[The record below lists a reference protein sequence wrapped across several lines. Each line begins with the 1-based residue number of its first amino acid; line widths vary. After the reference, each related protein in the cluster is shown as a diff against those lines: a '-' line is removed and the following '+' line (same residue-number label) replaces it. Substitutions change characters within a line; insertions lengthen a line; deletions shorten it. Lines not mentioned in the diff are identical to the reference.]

1 MNKDETR
8 KENKD
13 MELGEDWEYERG
25 GEQFEYKTHCSPRC
39 PRCQGVLKTV
49 EIHGHTQ
56 CVICKA
62 VVDEC
67 CQGQQK

>member
-1 MNKDETR
+1 MNDELPRDQTII
-8 KENKD
+8 D
-13 MELGEDWEYERG
+13 
-25 GEQFEYKTHCSPRC
+25 EQEVKQHCSPRC

-62 VVDEC
+62 VVEEC
-67 CQGQQK
+67 CQGQQR

>member
-1 MNKDETR
+1 MNKEIPRDQTILDEENI
-8 KENKD
+8 KE
-13 MELGEDWEYERG
+13 
-25 GEQFEYKTHCSPRC
+25 HCSPRC
-39 PRCQGVLKTV
+39 PRCQGVLRTV

-62 VVDEC
+62 IVEEC

>member
-1 MNKDETR
+1 MNKEEWQAKYGSEWQDAKV
-8 KENKD
+8 KE
-13 MELGEDWEYERG
+13 
-25 GEQFEYKTHCSPRC
+25 HCSARC

-67 CQGQQK
+67 CQGQQR

>member
-1 MNKDETR
+1 MNEILPRDQTILDE
-8 KENKD
+8 KEIT
-13 MELGEDWEYERG
+13 
-25 GEQFEYKTHCSPRC
+25 QHCSARC
-39 PRCQGVLKTV
+39 PRCQGVLRTV

-62 VVDEC
+62 VVEEC

>member
-1 MNKDETR
+1 MIETLEEETIR
-8 KENKD
+8 E
-13 MELGEDWEYERG
+13 
-25 GEQFEYKTHCSPRC
+25 HCSPRC

-62 VVDEC
+62 VVEEC
-67 CQGQQK
+67 CQGQQA

>member
-1 MNKDETR
+1 MNKDEW
-8 KENKD
+8 KETY
-13 MELGEDWEYERG
+13 GSDWQKEEVK
-25 GEQFEYKTHCSPRC
+25 EHCSARC

-49 EIHGHTQ
+49 EIHGHTR

-67 CQGQQK
+67 CQGQQR